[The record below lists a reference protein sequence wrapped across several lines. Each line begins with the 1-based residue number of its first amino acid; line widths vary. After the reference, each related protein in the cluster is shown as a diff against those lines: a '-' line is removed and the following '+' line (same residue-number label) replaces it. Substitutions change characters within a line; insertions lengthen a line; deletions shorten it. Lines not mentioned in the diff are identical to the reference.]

1 MRSLL
6 PPFCAVL
13 LVFPALAGFG
23 QEVLRGEIRV
33 EMEPIYAAYVDEQY
47 PLDTAAT
54 HRRALEEAALFF
66 SAMLYGWSFE
76 YEIGERARQIPEIFD
91 LEELGSVAWGDP
103 RLRVTDARRQ
113 GSYFFMWAD
122 YRLDE
127 AQIRRMSVWRSGT
140 IRNSHALGYGPLGG
154 AVEIG
159 DWMRIRKAALE
170 DAARAAVRAMLQGSE
185 RNRPKHAR
193 GYIALD
199 SFPTYRLSAG
209 RWQVNARFRVEIT
222 EIIPFSVY

>member
-1 MRSLL
+1 VWVLVSAPL
-6 PPFCAVL
+6 CA
-13 LVFPALAGFG
+13 

-33 EMEPIYAAYVDEQY
+33 EMEPVYAAFIDEQY

-54 HRRALEEAALFF
+54 HRRALEEAAMFF
-66 SAMLYGWSFE
+66 SAMLYGWTFE
-76 YEIGERARQIPEIFD
+76 YEIGERARRISEDFELEAIGAIP
-91 LEELGSVAWGDP
+91 WGDS
-103 RLRVTDARRQ
+103 RLRVTDARRE
-113 GSYFFMWAD
+113 GSNFFMWAD

-127 AQIRRMSVWRSGT
+127 AQIRRMRVWRSGT
-140 IRNSHALGYGPLGG
+140 IRNSHAIGYGPLGG

-159 DWMRIRKAALE
+159 DWIQIRKSALE
-170 DAARAAVRAMLQGSE
+170 DAARAAVRNMLRSGE

-199 SFPTYRLSAG
+199 SFPVYRMDSG
-209 RWQVNARFRVEIT
+209 RWMVNARFRIEIT